1 MNLELYEI
9 LMREILLN
17 IDEGIHFIDK
27 DGETIIYNDSMEKI
41 EKMSKA
47 YVMSK
52 SFLDIV
58 DEMNINNSTLLDVL
72 KRKKVIKNNMQRYV
86 DKNGKEITTIN
97 TTIPIMHENEFIGA
111 LEISKDITT
120 VETLSEKV
128 MNLKKNLNNSKD
140 SKSENGYK
148 FEDIIGNSKLMR
160 ESITKSEK
168 SSKSDASVFIYGETG
183 TGKELI
189 SQSIHYAS
197 NRKDYP
203 FIAQNCAAL
212 PESLF
217 EGILFGTTKG
227 GFTGAVDRPGLF
239 EQANKGTLLLD
250 EINSMPMTLQAKL
263 LRVLQEGYVRRV
275 GGTKDIPVDVR
286 VIATT
291 NESPTKILNENK
303 IRRDLYYRLN
313 VINIEIPPLR
323 DRKEDISL
331 LCNKFI
337 KKYNKKLNKDVKGI
351 TYEGVDYLKSHRWQG
366 NVRELENVIYST
378 MSMMDNEK
386 NITPEMIF
394 LNDYYTLKEK
404 KINEDYSLDD
414 LENKTLDHLIGQIEE
429 IYIIEAL
436 EKTGYNV
443 SKAAAI
449 LGINRQNL
457 QYKMKKYNI
466 KNFNK

>member
-1 MNLELYEI
+1 MKASI
-9 LMREILLN
+9 
-17 IDEGIHFIDK
+17 K
-27 DGETIIYNDSMEKI
+27 KCEK
-41 EKMSKA
+41 A
-47 YVMSK
+47 
-52 SFLDIV
+52 
-58 DEMNINNSTLLDVL
+58 
-72 KRKKVIKNNMQRYV
+72 
-86 DKNGKEITTIN
+86 
-97 TTIPIMHENEFIGA
+97 
-111 LEISKDITT
+111 
-120 VETLSEKV
+120 
-128 MNLKKNLNNSKD
+128 
-140 SKSENGYK
+140 
-148 FEDIIGNSKLMR
+148 
-160 ESITKSEK
+160 
-168 SSKSDASVFIYGETG
+168 SKSDASVFIYGETG

-197 NRKDYP
+197 NRKEHP

-217 EGILFGTTKG
+217 EGILFGTIKG

-291 NESPTKILNENK
+291 NESPTQILNENK

-323 DRKEDISL
+323 ERKEDISL
-331 LCNKFI
+331 LCDMFI
-337 KKYNKKLNKDVKGI
+337 KKYNRKLNKDVKGI
-351 TYEGVDYLKSHRWQG
+351 SYDSINYLKKHSWQG

-386 NITPEMIF
+386 NIVPEMIH
-394 LNDYYTLKEK
+394 LNDYYNLKEK
-404 KINEDYSLDD
+404 KTNESYSLED
-414 LENKTLDHLIGQIEE
+414 LEYKTLDHIIGDVEE
-429 IYIIEAL
+429 GYIIESL
-436 EKTGYNV
+436 EKTGYNI
-443 SKAAAI
+443 SKSAAI

>member
-9 LMREILLN
+9 LMREILIN
-17 IDEGIHFIDK
+17 IDEGIHFIDNK
-27 DGETIIYNDSMEKI
+27 GKTIIYNDCMEKI
-41 EKMSKA
+41 EKMNKT

-52 SFLDIV
+52 SFVDIV
-58 DEMNINNSTLLDVL
+58 DEMNIKNSTLLEVL
-72 KRKKVIKNNMQRYV
+72 NKKKTIENNMQRYV
-86 DKNGKEITTIN
+86 DKNGKEITTLN
-97 TTIPIMHENEFIGA
+97 TTIPIINGNDFIGA

-120 VETLSEKV
+120 IETLSEKV
-128 MNLKKNLNNSKD
+128 TNLKNNSTNK
-140 SKSENGYK
+140 ENKLEGRYR
-148 FEDIIGNSKLMR
+148 FEDIIGNSKLMKA
-160 ESITKSEK
+160 SIKK
-168 SSKSDASVFIYGETG
+168 CKKASKSDASVFIYGETG

-197 NRKDYP
+197 NRKEHP

-217 EGILFGTTKG
+217 EGILFGTIKG

-275 GGTKDIPVDVR
+275 GGTKDILVDVR

-291 NESPTKILNENK
+291 NESPTQILNENK

-323 DRKEDISL
+323 ERKEDISL
-331 LCNKFI
+331 LCDMFI
-337 KKYNKKLNKDVKGI
+337 KKYNKKLNKNVKGI
-351 TYEGVDYLKSHRWQG
+351 SYDSINYLKKHSWQG

-386 NITPEMIF
+386 IIVPEIIH
-394 LNDYYTLKEK
+394 LNDYYNLKEK
-404 KINEDYSLDD
+404 KINDGYSLDD
-414 LENKTLDHLIGQIEE
+414 LEYKTLDHIIGDIEE
-429 IYIIEAL
+429 GYIIESL
-436 EKTGYNV
+436 EKTGYNI

>member
-1 MNLELYEI
+1 MNLELCEI
-9 LMREILLN
+9 LMREILIN
-17 IDEGIHFIDK
+17 IDEGIHFIDNSGK
-27 DGETIIYNDSMEKI
+27 TIIYNDCMEKI
-41 EKMSKA
+41 EKMSKT

-52 SFLDIV
+52 SFMDIV
-58 DEMNINNSTLLDVL
+58 DEMNIKNSTLLEVL
-72 KRKKVIKNNMQRYV
+72 NKKKIIENNMQRYV
-86 DKNGKEITTIN
+86 DKNGKEITTLN
-97 TTIPIMHENEFIGA
+97 TTIPIINGNDFIGA

-120 VETLSEKV
+120 IETLSEQV
-128 MNLKKNLNNSKD
+128 MSLKKNSTNK
-140 SKSENGYK
+140 ENKLEGKYK
-148 FEDIIGNSKLMR
+148 FEDIIGNSKLMKA
-160 ESITKSEK
+160 SIKKSEK
-168 SSKSDASVFIYGETG
+168 ASKSDASVFIYGETG

-197 NRKDYP
+197 NRKGHP

-217 EGILFGTTKG
+217 EGILFGTIKG

-275 GGTKDIPVDVR
+275 GGIKDIPVDVR

-291 NESPTKILNENK
+291 NESPTEILNENK

-323 DRKEDISL
+323 ERKEDISL
-331 LCNKFI
+331 LCDMFI
-337 KKYNKKLNKDVKGI
+337 KKYNKKLNKNVKGI
-351 TYEGVDYLKSHRWQG
+351 SYDSINYLKKHNWQG

-386 NITPEMIF
+386 NIVPEMIL
-394 LNDYYTLKEK
+394 LNDYYHLKEK
-404 KINEDYSLDD
+404 KINENYSLDD
-414 LENKTLDHLIGQIEE
+414 LEYKTLDHIIGDIEE
-429 IYIIEAL
+429 GYIIESL

>member
-9 LMREILLN
+9 LMREILIN
-17 IDEGIHFIDK
+17 IDEGIHFIDNK
-27 DGETIIYNDSMEKI
+27 GKTIIYNDCMEKI
-41 EKMSKA
+41 EKMSKT

-52 SFLDIV
+52 SFVDIV
-58 DEMNINNSTLLDVL
+58 DEMNIKNSTLLEVL
-72 KRKKVIKNNMQRYV
+72 NKKKTIENNMQRYV
-86 DKNGKEITTIN
+86 DKNGKEITTLN
-97 TTIPIMHENEFIGA
+97 TTMPIINGNDFIGA

-120 VETLSEKV
+120 IETLSKQV
-128 MNLKKNLNNSKD
+128 TNLKNNSTNK
-140 SKSENGYK
+140 ENKLEGRYR
-148 FEDIIGNSKLMR
+148 FEDIIGNSKLMKA
-160 ESITKSEK
+160 SIKK
-168 SSKSDASVFIYGETG
+168 CKKASKSDASVFIYGETG

-197 NRKDYP
+197 NRKEHP

-217 EGILFGTTKG
+217 EGILFGTIKG

-275 GGTKDIPVDVR
+275 GGTKDILVDVR

-291 NESPTKILNENK
+291 NESPTQILNENK

-323 DRKEDISL
+323 ERKEDISL
-331 LCNKFI
+331 LCDMFI
-337 KKYNKKLNKDVKGI
+337 KKYNKKLNKNVKGI
-351 TYEGVDYLKSHRWQG
+351 SYDSINYLKKHSWQG

-386 NITPEMIF
+386 NIVPEMIH
-394 LNDYYTLKEK
+394 LNDYYNLKEK
-404 KINEDYSLDD
+404 KINDGYSLDD
-414 LENKTLDHLIGQIEE
+414 LEYKTLDHIIGDIEE
-429 IYIIEAL
+429 GYIIESL
-436 EKTGYNV
+436 EKTGYNI

>member
-1 MNLELYEI
+1 EI
-9 LMREILLN
+9 LIN

-27 DGETIIYNDSMEKI
+27 NGNTIIYNNSMEKV
-41 EKMSKA
+41 EKMNKA

-52 SFLDIV
+52 SFIDIV
-58 DEMNINNSTLLDVL
+58 DEMNIKSSTLLEVL
-72 KRKKVIKNNMQRYV
+72 NKKKIIENNTQRYV
-86 DKNGKEITTIN
+86 DKNGKEIITLN
-97 TTIPIMHENEFIGA
+97 TTIPIMDNHDFIGA
-111 LEISKDITT
+111 LEISKDVTT
-120 VETLSEKV
+120 IETLSEKV
-128 MNLKKNLNNSKD
+128 MNIKKSSQNKENKLKPM
-140 SKSENGYK
+140 YK

-160 ESITKSEK
+160 ASIKKSEK
-168 SSKSDASVFIYGETG
+168 ASKSDASIFIYGETG

-197 NRKDYP
+197 HRKENP

-217 EGILFGTTKG
+217 EGILFGTIKG

-250 EINSMPMTLQAKL
+250 EINSMPMMLQAKL

-323 DRKEDISL
+323 ERREDITL
-331 LCNKFI
+331 LCDKFI
-337 KKYNKKLNKDVKGI
+337 KKYNAKLNKSVNGI
-351 TYEGVDYLKSHRWQG
+351 SCESINYLKKHSWQG

-386 NITPEMIF
+386 NIVPEMIL

-404 KINEDYSLDD
+404 KINEGYNLED
-414 LENKTLDHLIGQIEE
+414 LENKTLDHIIGNLEE
-429 IYIIEAL
+429 KYIIDSL
-436 EKTGYNV
+436 ENTGYNV

-449 LGINRQNL
+449 LGINRQSL

>member
-9 LMREILLN
+9 LMREILIN
-17 IDEGIHFIDK
+17 IDEGIHFIDNK
-27 DGETIIYNDSMEKI
+27 GKTIIYNDCMEKI
-41 EKMSKA
+41 EKMSKT

-52 SFLDIV
+52 SFVDIV
-58 DEMNINNSTLLDVL
+58 DEMNIKKSTLLEVL
-72 KRKKVIKNNMQRYV
+72 NKKKTIENNMQRYV
-86 DKNGKEITTIN
+86 DKNGKEITTLN
-97 TTIPIMHENEFIGA
+97 TTIPIINGNDFIGA

-120 VETLSEKV
+120 IETLSKQV
-128 MNLKKNLNNSKD
+128 TNLKNNSTNK
-140 SKSENGYK
+140 ENKLEGRYR
-148 FEDIIGNSKLMR
+148 FEDIIGNSKLMKA
-160 ESITKSEK
+160 SIKKCEK
-168 SSKSDASVFIYGETG
+168 ASKSDASVFIYGETG

-197 NRKDYP
+197 NRKEHP

-217 EGILFGTTKG
+217 EGILFGTIKG

-291 NESPTKILNENK
+291 NESPTQILNENK

-323 DRKEDISL
+323 ERKEDISL
-331 LCNKFI
+331 LCDMFI
-337 KKYNKKLNKDVKGI
+337 KKYNKKLNKNVKGI
-351 TYEGVDYLKSHRWQG
+351 SYDSINYLKKHSWQG

-386 NITPEMIF
+386 NIVPEMIH
-394 LNDYYTLKEK
+394 LNDYYNLKEK
-404 KINEDYSLDD
+404 KINDGYSLDD
-414 LENKTLDHLIGQIEE
+414 LEYKTLDHIIGDIEE
-429 IYIIEAL
+429 GYIIESL
-436 EKTGYNV
+436 EKTGYNI

>member
-1 MNLELYEI
+1 MNQELYEI
-9 LMREILLN
+9 LMREILIN

-27 DGETIIYNDSMEKI
+27 DGKTIIYNNCMEKM

-52 SFLDIV
+52 SFFDIV
-58 DEMNINNSTLLDVL
+58 DEMNIKNSTLLEVL
-72 KRKKVIKNNMQRYV
+72 KNKKVIENNMQKYI

-97 TTIPIMHENEFIGA
+97 TTIPIMRGKDFLGA
-111 LEISKDITT
+111 LEITKNITT
-120 VETLSEKV
+120 IETLSEQM
-128 MNLKKNLNNSKD
+128 MNLKKASRNK
-140 SKSENGYK
+140 ENKLERRYK
-148 FEDIIGNSKLMR
+148 FEDIIGNSNLMR
-160 ESITKSEK
+160 ASIKKSEK
-168 SSKSDASVFIYGETG
+168 ASKSDASVFIYGETG

-197 NRKDYP
+197 ERKEYP

-263 LRVLQEGYVRRV
+263 LRVLQEGCVRRV
-275 GGTKDIPVDVR
+275 GGIKDIPIDVR
-286 VIATT
+286 VIATS
-291 NESPTKILNENK
+291 NESPTQILNENK
-303 IRRDLYYRLN
+303 IRKDLYYRLN

-323 DRKEDISL
+323 DRKEDIAL
-331 LCNKFI
+331 LCDKFI
-337 KKYNKKLNKDVKGI
+337 KKYNEKLNKNVKGI
-351 TYEGVDYLKSHRWQG
+351 SYEGINYLKKHSWQG

-386 NITPEMIF
+386 IIVPEMIF
-394 LNDYYTLKEK
+394 LNDYYTLKERK
-404 KINEDYSLDD
+404 VNENYSLED
-414 LENKTLDHLIGQIEE
+414 LEHKTLDHIIGDMEE
-429 IYIIEAL
+429 GYIIESL

-449 LGINRQNL
+449 LGIGRQNL

-466 KNFNK
+466 KNYNK

>member
-1 MNLELYEI
+1 MNLELYETLI
-9 LMREILLN
+9 REILMH

-27 DGETIIYNDSMEKI
+27 NSKTIIYNDCMEKI
-41 EKMSKA
+41 EKMSKS

-52 SFLDIV
+52 SFIDIV
-58 DEMNINNSTLLDVL
+58 DEMNIKDSTLLEVL
-72 KRKKVIKNNMQRYV
+72 KNKKAIENNMQRYV

-97 TTIPIMHENEFIGA
+97 TTIPIMQNNEFIGA
-111 LEISKDITT
+111 LEISKDITAI
-120 VETLSEKV
+120 ENLSEKV
-128 MNLKKNLNNSKD
+128 INFKRIENDKLN
-140 SKSENGYK
+140 ELERRYK
-148 FEDIIGNSKLMR
+148 FEDIIGNSKLMKA
-160 ESITKSEK
+160 SIKKAKKASE
-168 SSKSDASVFIYGETG
+168 SDASVFIYGETG

-197 NRKDYP
+197 KRKEYP

-217 EGILFGTTKG
+217 EGILFGTSKG

-250 EINSMPMTLQAKL
+250 EINSMPMSLQVKL

-291 NESPTKILNENK
+291 NEPPSKILNENK
-303 IRRDLYYRLN
+303 IRTDLYYRLN
-313 VINIEIPPLR
+313 VINLEIPPLR
-323 DRKEDISL
+323 DRKEDISI
-331 LCNKFI
+331 LCEMFI
-337 KKYNKKLNKDVKGI
+337 KKYNKKLSKNVKGI
-351 TYEGVDYLKSHRWQG
+351 SYEGINYLKTHSWQG

-378 MSMMDNEK
+378 MSMMGNEK
-386 NITPEMIF
+386 IIIPEMIS
-394 LNDYYTLKEK
+394 LNDYYNIKERK
-404 KINEDYSLDD
+404 TDDIYSLDD
-414 LENKTLDHLIGQIEE
+414 LQNKTLDHIIGDIEE
-429 IYIIEAL
+429 GYIMECL

-466 KNFNK
+466 KNYSK